1 MQFYI
6 LLIVSFVVQARAD
19 WISTYNA
26 FSGLQEWYESIQNEG
41 FNPLRWLGGNGQWF
55 PGTND

>member
-1 MQFYI
+1 MVY
-6 LLIVSFVVQARAD
+6 FVAQARAD

-26 FSGLQEWYESIQNEG
+26 FSGLQEWYETIQNEG

-55 PGTND
+55 PGTINMRIS